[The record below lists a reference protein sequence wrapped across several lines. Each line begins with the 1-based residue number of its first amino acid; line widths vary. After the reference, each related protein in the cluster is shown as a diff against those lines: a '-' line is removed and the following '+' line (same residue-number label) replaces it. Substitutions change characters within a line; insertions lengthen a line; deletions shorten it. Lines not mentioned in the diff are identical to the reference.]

1 MAERLRRLEYIFQRR
16 PIYFVTACTHERG
29 PILNN
34 ANVHAQVVGFGDNGA
49 EHGAWLGAYV
59 LMPDHLH
66 AFVVMDST
74 RIDLSTWIKSLKN
87 AVSKTLRIQGVPSP
101 HWRKGFFDHIV
112 RARDSYSAK
121 WHYVRDNPVRAGLVR
136 EWSEWPFIGEIFD
149 LEFRHEPN

>member
-1 MAERLRRLEYIFQRR
+1 
-16 PIYFVTACTHERG
+16 
-29 PILNN
+29 
-34 ANVHAQVVGFGDNGA
+34 
-49 EHGAWLGAYV
+49 
-59 LMPDHLH
+59 MPDHLH

-101 HWRKGFFDHIV
+101 HWQKGFFDHIV

-121 WHYVRDNPVRAGLVR
+121 WQYVRDNPVRAGLVS

>member
-1 MAERLRRLEYIFQRR
+1 
-16 PIYFVTACTHERG
+16 
-29 PILNN
+29 LNN
-34 ANVHAQVVGFGDNGA
+34 ADVHAQVVGFGDNGA

-101 HWRKGFFDHIV
+101 HWHKGFFDHIV
-112 RARDSYSAK
+112 RVRDSYSAK
-121 WHYVRDNPVRAGLVR
+121 WQYVRDNPVRAGLVS